1 MALDPDFLS
10 SLVCP
15 DNREP
20 LKLAEG
26 SLVDRVNAAIKD
38 GRLKNRA
45 GQTVSTPL
53 DAGLLRA
60 DGGVLYPV
68 WDDIPNLLVD
78 EGIDVKALA

>member
-20 LKLAEG
+20 LKLADAA
-26 SLVDRVNAAIKD
+26 LVDRVNGAIKD
-38 GRLKNRA
+38 GQLKNRA
-45 GQTVSTPL
+45 GQPVSTPL

-60 DGGVLYPV
+60 DGAVLYPV

-78 EGIDVKALA
+78 EGIEVKALA